1 MVEPT
6 DINKNKSTVSSMV
19 DALRVELKE
28 LQSFKTV
35 DPDVL
40 GGKAGKSIP
49 VPKKF
54 TAEQTVAFMKQFPN
68 MFPLAN
74 ENAYFGIARALTA
87 ESPDL
92 FDVSSF
98 DAYEEK
104 FGKTMEMQEKGAS
117 ASKNI
122 TTAKTP
128 KAANQPVAE
137 IDYKVKIRD
146 GSITIR
152 EAFEAVLAKKLSPN
166 NRETMESILKAMPKE
181 GIDLDANYF
190 DTYLTKEFAEAL
202 DYTTNKT
209 GSHRYKEFGAFE
221 TAFNGLVSTS
231 KRNEPYVRLS
241 DAKNAPGIASTEFG
255 LKGTQLRGKDP
266 MRGTIF
272 SEQLDKIYNNAL
284 GLSAT
289 TEVDTK
295 RGTDVKKAIDPE
307 ARDYLIYEKYT
318 GQRAESNIG
327 PDGLKI
333 SDFNF
338 FTDENGN
345 TAVEV
350 MSKRVGNKTRPE
362 ATYTGEFAEFLRNKV
377 ERAKGNLPPDADLS
391 KVNLFQTTPN
401 AVTKLWDAAIR
412 PELEKNFRDKLPEQK
427 GGSHS
432 TIRKIL
438 ARQFVKEFK
447 FPRDAVKA
455 WMGHAGAG
463 VNSAGDILDE
473 SYIGSV
479 SDERIGEMTNTLIRN
494 DARNSK
500 APNVNTMFV
509 NRGVGFSQEVMFET
523 PTKRVMGNTI
533 NLLQSGAIT
542 HPPSDAEKAAIDS
555 AANRKASEDD
565 LITEENRQRLS
576 QIRREAA
583 QSAPK
588 ASQPTVEAGPSAV
601 SPELEDDLK
610 KNGFSFSELVD
621 SLTKR
626 TLQAG
631 ATAFAGSALYEAAR
645 DPEGAGAAMARDLA
659 IEGVGLAARVGTGI
673 AAALP
678 AVVDP
683 SLGVELQPSTVDDT
697 FDDPSVKYSFTPAG
711 PYAGQDFIPAPEVE
725 QGTPR
730 TDMARIATQ
739 DSGFIPEP
747 SRVPEA
753 APARNEGF
761 LSR

>member
-1 MVEPT
+1 MAEPT

-74 ENAYFGIARALTA
+74 ENAYFGIARALTS

-92 FDVSSF
+92 FDVASF

-137 IDYKVKIRD
+137 IDYKSKIQS
-146 GSITIR
+146 GSITVR
-152 EAFEAVLAKKLSPN
+152 EAFKAVLAKKLSPN
-166 NRETMESILKAMPKE
+166 NRTTIESILKAMPKE

-190 DTYLTKEFAEAL
+190 DTYLTKNFAEAL
-202 DYTTNKT
+202 DYTTNES

-272 SEQLDKIYNNAL
+272 SEQLDKIYNDAL
-284 GLSAT
+284 GLSST

-295 RGTDVKKAIDPE
+295 RGADVRKAIDPQ

-345 TAVEV
+345 TSVEV

-377 ERAKGNLPPDADLS
+377 ERAKGSLPADADFS
-391 KVNLFQTTPN
+391 KVNLFQTTPI

-432 TIRKIL
+432 TVRKIL

-473 SYIGSV
+473 SYIGTV

-494 DARNSK
+494 DALNSK

-509 NRGVGFSQEVMFET
+509 NRGAGFSQEVIFET
-523 PTKRVMGNTI
+523 PTKRVMGNTT

-542 HPPSDAEKAAIDS
+542 QPASAAEKAAIDA
-555 AANRKASEDD
+555 AANRRASEDNI
-565 LITEENRQRLS
+565 ITEENRQRLS
-576 QIRREAA
+576 QIRSEAS

-588 ASQPTVEAGPSAV
+588 VQPTGEDAPRAASL
-601 SPELEDDLK
+601 ELEDDLK

-626 TLQAG
+626 TLQVGG
-631 ATAFAGSALYEAAR
+631 AALLGTGLYEAAR

-659 IEGVGLAARVGTGI
+659 IEGVGLAARVGAGI
-673 AAALP
+673 AGALP
-678 AVVDP
+678 AMFDP
-683 SLGVELQPSTVDDT
+683 SLGVQIQSQEDETRLLAQDKEINNQD
-697 FDDPSVKYSFTPAG
+697 PAG
-711 PYAGQDFIPAPEVE
+711 PYAGQDFIPAREVE
-725 QGTPR
+725 E
-730 TDMARIATQ
+730 TDEDMMARLATQ
-739 DSGFIPEP
+739 DSGMIPEP
-747 SRVPEA
+747 DRVPQA
-753 APARNEGF
+753 APAQDQGF

>member
-1 MVEPT
+1 MADD
-6 DINKNKSTVSSMV
+6 DIKFVKENSLASKPITEADLDKPSIVIGFMKNEKGS
-19 DALRVELKE
+19 
-28 LQSFKTV
+28 
-35 DPDVL
+35 
-40 GGKAGKSIP
+40 GGKQTKGNIQEIRKRGDVYDIYQGDELRPSSRGVSKEEILRLYSQEATAGYMYKATSKQD
-49 VPKKF
+49 PKLAKWINVDDEDIYINRLTDKDPLSPLKF
-54 TAEQTVAFMKQFPN
+54 K
-68 MFPLAN
+68 
-74 ENAYFGIARALTA
+74 G
-87 ESPDL
+87 ES
-92 FDVSSF
+92 
-98 DAYEEK
+98 K
-104 FGKTMEMQEKGAS
+104 K
-117 ASKNI
+117 
-122 TTAKTP
+122 
-128 KAANQPVAE
+128 PVAD
-137 IDYKVKIRD
+137 IDYKAKIQS
-146 GSITIR
+146 GSITVR
-152 EAFEAVLAKKLSPN
+152 EAFKAVLDKKLSDS
-166 NRETMESILKAMPKE
+166 NRKTINAILKAMPKE

-272 SEQLDKIYNNAL
+272 SEQLDKIYNDAL

-295 RGTDVKKAIDPE
+295 RGTDIKKAIDPQ

-377 ERAKGNLPPDADLS
+377 ERAKGTLPPDADLS
-391 KVNLFQTTPN
+391 KVNLFQTTPA
-401 AVTKLWDAAIR
+401 AVTKLWDATIR

-473 SYIGSV
+473 SYVGSV
-479 SDERIGEMTNTLIRN
+479 SDDRIGEMTNTLIRN

-509 NRGVGFSQEVMFET
+509 NRGVGFSQEVIFQT
-523 PTKRVMGNTI
+523 PTKRVMGNIT

-542 HPPSDAEKAAIDS
+542 QPASEAEKAAIDS
-555 AANRKASEDD
+555 AASRRASEDD
-565 LITEENRQRLS
+565 IVAEQNRQRLS
-576 QIRREAA
+576 QIRSEAA

-588 ASQPTVEAGPSAV
+588 AQPTVEAGPSAV
-601 SPELEDDLK
+601 SLELEDDLK
-610 KNGFSFSELVD
+610 KNGFSFSSLLD
-621 SLTKR
+621 SLTGKK
-626 TLQAG
+626 TLG
-631 ATAFAGSALYEAAR
+631 ALIGGASVYSVVTEPEAAVR
-645 DPEGAGAAMARDLA
+645 DIALETAGQALKLGKLASAPSMALTPSELASGDLRPEDRPPQD
-659 IEGVGLAARVGTGI
+659 
-673 AAALP
+673 
-678 AVVDP
+678 
-683 SLGVELQPSTVDDT
+683 
-697 FDDPSVKYSFTPAG
+697 PAG

-730 TDMARIATQ
+730 TDMARIARE
-739 DSGFIPEP
+739 DAGFIPEP
-747 SRVPEA
+747 DRVPEA
-753 APARNEGF
+753 APVRDEGF

>member
-1 MVEPT
+1 M
-6 DINKNKSTVSSMV
+6 
-19 DALRVELKE
+19 
-28 LQSFKTV
+28 
-35 DPDVL
+35 
-40 GGKAGKSIP
+40 
-49 VPKKF
+49 
-54 TAEQTVAFMKQFPN
+54 
-68 MFPLAN
+68 
-74 ENAYFGIARALTA
+74 
-87 ESPDL
+87 
-92 FDVSSF
+92 
-98 DAYEEK
+98 
-104 FGKTMEMQEKGAS
+104 
-117 ASKNI
+117 
-122 TTAKTP
+122 
-128 KAANQPVAE
+128 AE
-137 IDYKVKIRD
+137 IDYKSKIQS
-146 GSITIR
+146 GSITVR
-152 EAFEAVLAKKLSPN
+152 EAFKAVLAKKLSPN
-166 NRETMESILKAMPKE
+166 NRTTIESILKAMPKE

-190 DTYLTKEFAEAL
+190 DTYLTKDFAEAL
-202 DYTTNKT
+202 DYTTNES

-272 SEQLDKIYNNAL
+272 SEQLDKIYNDAL
-284 GLSAT
+284 GLSST

-295 RGTDVKKAIDPE
+295 RGADVRKAIDPQ

-345 TAVEV
+345 TSVEV

-377 ERAKGNLPPDADLS
+377 ERVKGGLPADADFS
-391 KVNLFQTTPN
+391 KVNLFQTTPA

-412 PELEKNFRDKLPEQK
+412 PELEKNFRDRLPEQK

-432 TIRKIL
+432 VVRKIL

-473 SYIGSV
+473 SYIGTV

-523 PTKRVMGNTI
+523 PTKRVMGNTT

-542 HPPSDAEKAAIDS
+542 QPASEAEKAAIDS
-555 AANRKASEDD
+555 AAKRRASEDD
-565 LITEENRQRLS
+565 IITEENRQRLS
-576 QIRREAA
+576 QIRSKAA

-588 ASQPTVEAGPSAV
+588 AQDVAPATVAEQYPDMDAKAEAKGV
-601 SPELEDDLK
+601 SRQ
-610 KNGFSFSELVD
+610 NLVAKMLD
-621 SLTKR
+621 SLTNKLG
-626 TLQAG
+626 TVTAG
-631 ATAFAGSALYEAAR
+631 ALTGLGVYSVVTEPEAAVR
-645 DPEGAGAAMARDLA
+645 DIALDAAGQALKF
-659 IEGVGLAARVGTGI
+659 GRV
-673 AAALP
+673 ASA
-678 AVVDP
+678 P
-683 SLGVELQPSTVDDT
+683 SMIM
-697 FDDPSVKYSFTPAG
+697 TPTATAG
-711 PYAGQDFIPAPEVE
+711 PELSEMPPPRTDFIPAPEVE
-725 QGTPR
+725 E
-730 TDMARIATQ
+730 TDEDIMARVAIQ
-739 DSGFIPEP
+739 DSGMIPEP
-747 SRVPEA
+747 DRVPQA
-753 APARNEGF
+753 APAQDQGF

>member
-1 MVEPT
+1 M
-6 DINKNKSTVSSMV
+6 
-19 DALRVELKE
+19 
-28 LQSFKTV
+28 
-35 DPDVL
+35 
-40 GGKAGKSIP
+40 
-49 VPKKF
+49 
-54 TAEQTVAFMKQFPN
+54 
-68 MFPLAN
+68 
-74 ENAYFGIARALTA
+74 
-87 ESPDL
+87 
-92 FDVSSF
+92 
-98 DAYEEK
+98 
-104 FGKTMEMQEKGAS
+104 
-117 ASKNI
+117 
-122 TTAKTP
+122 
-128 KAANQPVAE
+128 AE
-137 IDYKVKIRD
+137 IDYKSKIQS
-146 GSITIR
+146 GSITVR
-152 EAFEAVLAKKLSPN
+152 EAFKAVLAKKLTPN
-166 NRETMESILKAMPKE
+166 NRNTIESILKAMPKE

-202 DYTTNKT
+202 DYTTNKSN
-209 GSHRYKEFGAFE
+209 SHRYKDFGAFE

-255 LKGTQLRGKDP
+255 LTGRQLRGKDP

-272 SEQLDKIYNNAL
+272 SEQLDKIYSDAL
-284 GLSAT
+284 GLSST

-295 RGTDVKKAIDPE
+295 RGADVRKAIDPQ

-350 MSKRVGNKTRPE
+350 MAKRVGNKTRPE

-377 ERAKGNLPPDADLS
+377 ERAKGNLPADADFS
-391 KVNLFQTTPN
+391 KVNLFQTTPA

-432 TIRKIL
+432 TVRKIL

-473 SYIGSV
+473 SYIGTV

-523 PTKRVMGNTI
+523 PTKRVMGNTT

-542 HPPSDAEKAAIDS
+542 QPASEAEKAAIDS
-555 AANRKASEDD
+555 AANRRASEDD
-565 LITEENRQRLS
+565 IVTEENRQRLS
-576 QIRREAA
+576 QIRSEAS
-583 QSAPK
+583 QSAPRIKTTDNIDKNVTSSNLQEELSSKGLDWDGLVKNIGKKIDTTIK
-588 ASQPTVEAGPSAV
+588 AG
-601 SPELEDDLK
+601 
-610 KNGFSFSELVD
+610 
-621 SLTKR
+621 
-626 TLQAG
+626 G
-631 ATAFAGSALYEAAR
+631 AALLGTGLYEAAR

-659 IEGVGLAARVGTGI
+659 IEGVGLATRMGAGVAG
-673 AAALP
+673 ALP
-678 AVVDP
+678 MILD
-683 SLGVELQPSTVDDT
+683 STAT
-697 FDDPSVKYSFTPAG
+697 AG
-711 PYAGQDFIPAPEVE
+711 PELSEMPPPRTDFIPAREVE
-725 QGTPR
+725 E
-730 TDMARIATQ
+730 TDEDIMARLATQ
-739 DSGFIPEP
+739 DSGMIPEP
-747 SRVPEA
+747 DRVPQA
-753 APARNEGF
+753 APAQDQGF
-761 LSR
+761 LSVN

>member
-1 MVEPT
+1 
-6 DINKNKSTVSSMV
+6 
-19 DALRVELKE
+19 
-28 LQSFKTV
+28 
-35 DPDVL
+35 
-40 GGKAGKSIP
+40 
-49 VPKKF
+49 
-54 TAEQTVAFMKQFPN
+54 VA
-68 MFPLAN
+68 
-74 ENAYFGIARALTA
+74 
-87 ESPDL
+87 D
-92 FDVSSF
+92 
-98 DAYEEK
+98 
-104 FGKTMEMQEKGAS
+104 
-117 ASKNI
+117 
-122 TTAKTP
+122 
-128 KAANQPVAE
+128 
-137 IDYKVKIRD
+137 IDYKTKIKD
-146 GSITIR
+146 GSITVR
-152 EAFEAVLAKKLSPN
+152 EAFKAVLDKKLSDS
-166 NRETMESILKAMPKE
+166 NRKTINAILKAMPKE

-272 SEQLDKIYNNAL
+272 SEQLDKIYNDAL

-295 RGTDVKKAIDPE
+295 RGTDIKKAIDPQ

-377 ERAKGNLPPDADLS
+377 ERAKGTLPPDADLS
-391 KVNLFQTTPN
+391 KVNLFQTTPA
-401 AVTKLWDAAIR
+401 AVTKLWDATIR

-473 SYIGSV
+473 SYVGSV
-479 SDERIGEMTNTLIRN
+479 SDDRIGEMTNTLIRN

-509 NRGVGFSQEVMFET
+509 NRGVGFSQEVMFQT
-523 PTKRVMGNTI
+523 PTKRVMGNIT

-542 HPPSDAEKAAIDS
+542 QPASEAEKAAIDS
-555 AANRKASEDD
+555 AASRRASEDD
-565 LITEENRQRLS
+565 IVAEQNRQRLS
-576 QIRREAA
+576 QIRSEAA

-588 ASQPTVEAGPSAV
+588 VQPTVASSDEAFPGMADKAV
-601 SPELEDDLK
+601 AKGVNTDSLVSKMLEKLGKGLDTVEKIPGAKKALVAATVASGYQAGKLKAEELSLPPVAQEVA
-610 KNGFSFSELVD
+610 GVVSGASELTPFALSDIADTV
-621 SLTKR
+621 SGFGVAATEEQKR
-626 TLQAG
+626 IDEL
-631 ATAFAGSALYEAAR
+631 R
-645 DPEGAGAAMARDLA
+645 NRA
-659 IEGVGLAARVGTGI
+659 ISQR
-673 AAALP
+673 
-678 AVVDP
+678 
-683 SLGVELQPSTVDDT
+683 
-697 FDDPSVKYSFTPAG
+697 
-711 PYAGQDFIPAPEVE
+711 
-725 QGTPR
+725 
-730 TDMARIATQ
+730 
-739 DSGFIPEP
+739 DSGMIPEP
-747 SRVPEA
+747 NRVPQA
-753 APARNEGF
+753 APVRDEGF